1 MIVKIDCEADGALQ
15 NTNLIVVLVWRTGK
29 MRELRVALK
38 RGGESGDQ
46 SSSCDLL
53 EVEQRDAVSDS
64 EI

>member
-1 MIVKIDCEADGALQ
+1 
-15 NTNLIVVLVWRTGK
+15 
-29 MRELRVALK
+29 MREMK
-38 RGGESGDQ
+38 NSCTSGENEENDQ